1 MAVEFSIVE
10 YSTIFHFEKITDFK
24 SRTFLFQMRARVR
37 SPREIFC
44 GVIRLLS
51 SLPAILEPKASFLNG
66 TEVRNCIKVCQL

>member
-10 YSTIFHFEKITDFK
+10 YSTFEKNNRFQITDF
-24 SRTFLFQMRARVR
+24 FLYQMRARVR

-51 SLPAILEPKASFLNG
+51 SLPAIQEPKASFLNG
-66 TEVRNCIKVCQL
+66 TEVRNCLKVCQL